1 MGTRSSASPKRRR
14 AVVALL
20 ACVGAFQACSD
31 DDGSS
36 VRDDTEVSAPGG
48 GSASAVA
55 GAAASADGTDDP
67 RLVEAADA
75 YKAYV
80 IEQVAETVTA
90 TATFTDAVR
99 AGDVE
104 AAKAAYAPSRQGWE
118 RIEPAASL
126 VEELD
131 GKLDARVD
139 DFTGEDDPAF
149 TGWHRLEHQLWEVGT
164 IDEAAKDFA
173 DRLDEDLQVLQDAV
187 AGLDFPPAVLA
198 VGSSELIE
206 EAANG
211 KLTGEEDRYS
221 HTDLWD
227 IAANVEGSKA
237 AFELLKPAL
246 EEHDA
251 ELAAA
256 IDELFS
262 EADGQVAATRQG
274 DGFQSFVDFEDA
286 SQDEMKATLA
296 DLSEH
301 LSQMAGAL
309 GLGG

>member
-1 MGTRSSASPKRRR
+1 MASRSSAPPKARP
-14 AVVALL
+14 AVLSAFLASLVCSALL
-20 ACVGAFQACSD
+20 AACGGD
-31 DDGSS
+31 DDPASTGTGAAPSS
-36 VRDDTEVSAPGG
+36 VSTASDGG
-48 GSASAVA
+48 ADPALVAAA
-55 GAAASADGTDDP
+55 GAYQG
-67 RLVEAADA
+67 
-75 YKAYV
+75 YV
-80 IEQVAETVTA
+80 IEQVTA
-90 TATFTDAVR
+90 TVAATTRFTDAVR

-164 IDEAAKDFA
+164 IDAATEGFA
-173 DRLDEDLQVLQDAV
+173 DQLDADLQVLQRQV
-187 AGLDFPPAVLA
+187 ATLEIPPAVLA

-227 IAANVEGSKA
+227 VAANVEGSQA
-237 AFELLKPAL
+237 AYELLKPTL
-246 EEHDA
+246 EQRDA
-251 ELAAA
+251 ELAAE
-256 IDELFS
+256 IDELF
-262 EADGQVAATRQG
+262 ADAASQVEATRQAG
-274 DGFQSFVDFEDA
+274 GFQSFEDFEEGPRN
-286 SQDEMKATLA
+286 EMKATLA
-296 DLSEH
+296 ELSEH